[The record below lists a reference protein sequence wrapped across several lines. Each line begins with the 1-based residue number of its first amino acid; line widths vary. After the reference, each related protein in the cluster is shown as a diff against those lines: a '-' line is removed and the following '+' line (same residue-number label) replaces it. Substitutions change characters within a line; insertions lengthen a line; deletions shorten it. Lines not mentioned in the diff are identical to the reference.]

1 MNNEL
6 AIIIKENRIKK
17 GYSQKQLADLVGVS
31 KSYINKIEHSNTKQ
45 PSIQVLNRLSMI
57 LQIDFVDLIESANY
71 EVEDILINE
80 NLFNDF
86 INRYESSHLNNDIQS
101 EYTKNNIID
110 INKVI
115 IDYKEGNISNIDAT
129 YLFIVWTI
137 QMEEKR
143 TL

>member
-6 AIIIKENRIKK
+6 AIIIKENRTKK

-31 KSYINKIEHSNTKQ
+31 KSYINKIEHSSTKQ
-45 PSIQVLNRLSMI
+45 PSIQILNRLSVA
-57 LQIDFVDLIESANY
+57 LEIDFVDLIESANY
-71 EVEDILINE
+71 EIEDILINE
-80 NLFNDF
+80 DLFKDF
-86 INRYESSHLNNDIQS
+86 INRYESTHLNSDI
-101 EYTKNNIID
+101 ELKYTNNGTVD

-115 IDYKEGNISNIDAT
+115 ADYKNGNINNIDAT

-143 TL
+143 VL

>member
-45 PSIQVLNRLSMI
+45 PSIQVLNGLSII

-71 EVEDILINE
+71 EIEDILINE
-80 NLFNDF
+80 NIFNDF
-86 INRYESSHLNNDIQS
+86 INRYESAHLNSDIQL
-101 EYTKNNIID
+101 EYTQNNT
-110 INKVI
+110 ININRVI
-115 IDYKEGNISNIDAT
+115 ADYKNGNINNIDAT

-143 TL
+143 VL